1 MGAGIEVLPLQGSGM
16 NRWVELAQAYTPE
29 GDELNL
35 RQRGY
40 EFEIRFNGWE
50 VMSSR
55 SAVSEKAFAQLIC
68 EHLRGQSPWVLIGGL
83 GMGYTLR
90 ATLDAVSPTAY
101 IVISELVPEI
111 VAWNRG
117 PLADLARRP
126 LDDMRVEVRTDGVV
140 EVLQAC
146 TQRYDAILLDVD
158 NGPDAVLYEP
168 NRFLYSP
175 AGLEMLERALA
186 LDGILGVW
194 SADHSAGFESA
205 LGTVG
210 MKWHKVDVNIKSNGG
225 GLAHTI
231 YLARRGHDE
240 I

>member
-1 MGAGIEVLPLQGSGM
+1 M
-16 NRWVELAQAYTPE
+16 NRWVELGQASTPE

-35 RQRGY
+35 RQRDD

-55 SAVSEKAFAQLIC
+55 SAVSEMAFAQLIC
-68 EHLRGQSPWVLIGGL
+68 EQLRGQSPWILIGGL

-90 ATLDAVSPTAY
+90 ATLDAVSPNAH
-101 IVISELVPEI
+101 IVVSELVPEI

-117 PLADLARRP
+117 PLADLARQP
-126 LDDMRVEVRTDGVV
+126 LDDVRVEVRIDGVV

-146 TQRYDAILLDVD
+146 EHCYDAILLDVD

-175 AGLEMLERALA
+175 AGLELLKRALA

-194 SADHSAGFESA
+194 SADHSAAFENA
-205 LGTVG
+205 LETVG
-210 MKWHKVDVNIKSNGG
+210 MKWHKVEVDIISHGD

-231 YLARRGHDE
+231 YLARREPDE
-240 I
+240 L